1 MKYENKVTVACV
13 NFGGNWGN
21 KAARL
26 EKMKGQVRV
35 AARQGANIIVFPE
48 TALTGYECD
57 EEGTRLKKPCKLHAE
72 GAELVPGPSTEE
84 MASLAKEL
92 DVYIVFGMVER
103 DKANPQQPPYN
114 ATALVA
120 PEGVRGTYR
129 KLHLAPPPRYRE
141 SICFTAGNS
150 LPVWETRFGIIG
162 ILICYDFNFVPELAR
177 IMALKGA
184 RLIINTMGSPTMP
197 GKRDFLVQQTGCR
210 ATENLLFTAS
220 ANLVGPERTWSF
232 HGNSTIAGP
241 SNQRFANILAEAGD
255 TEEIISATLNFDLI
269 DYWVEILPWKAQ
281 RQAKLI
287 AEEFIKIAQSSK

>member
-35 AARQGANIIVFPE
+35 AAKQGANIIVFPE

-57 EEGTRLKKPCKLHAE
+57 EEGTRLKKACKFHAE
-72 GAELVPGPSTEE
+72 GAEPVPGPSTEE
-84 MASLAKEL
+84 MANLAKEL
-92 DVYIVFGMVER
+92 DVYIIFGLVEQH
-103 DKANPQQPPYN
+103 DTNPELPPYN
-114 ATALVA
+114 ATALIA

-141 SICFTAGNS
+141 SICFTPGNS
-150 LPVWETRFGIIG
+150 LPVWETRYGIIG

-177 IMALKGA
+177 ILALKGA

-197 GKRDFLVQQTGCR
+197 GKREFITQQTGAR
-210 ATENLLFTAS
+210 STENLVYTAT
-220 ANLVGPERTWSF
+220 ANMVGPERTISF

-241 SNQRFANILAEAGD
+241 TPVRFANILAQAGD
-255 TEEIISATLNFDLI
+255 TEEIISATLNLDLI
-269 DYWVEILPWKAQ
+269 DYWVDILPWKAQ
-281 RQAKLI
+281 RQGKLI
-287 AEEFIKIAQSSK
+287 AEELTKIAEAT